1 MEVKRCLFYRA
12 RVHVSCKGAWGLTK
26 MCNFPGG
33 SVRRRERVVH
43 LATGSRAVKL
53 AYETVRHSRETT
65 NVCGNTKY
73 TQSNCVSRA
82 HKHVTYKHTNT

>member
-33 SVRRRERVVH
+33 SVRRRERVRVSLEQPKVSAALVAAASKG
-43 LATGSRAVKL
+43 LAISQEDIGVWSRWSPRTSLRIVA
-53 AYETVRHSRETT
+53 S
-65 NVCGNTKY
+65 
-73 TQSNCVSRA
+73 
-82 HKHVTYKHTNT
+82 VT

>member
-1 MEVKRCLFYRA
+1 MQLSWRFREKEK
-12 RVHVSCKGAWGLTK
+12 KGK
-26 MCNFPGG
+26 
-33 SVRRRERVVH
+33 SVPLLLKSICVH

-73 TQSNCVSRA
+73 T
-82 HKHVTYKHTNT
+82 HKAIAFLGLTSTSHTNIQTRKAYI